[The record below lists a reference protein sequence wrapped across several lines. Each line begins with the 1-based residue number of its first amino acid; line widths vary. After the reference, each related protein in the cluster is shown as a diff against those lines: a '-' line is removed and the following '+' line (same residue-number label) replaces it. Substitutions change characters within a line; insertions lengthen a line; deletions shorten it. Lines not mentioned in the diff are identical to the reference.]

1 MSASFEQLAS
11 ELVSAATGRTELV
24 AALRPPA
31 GPVTLPS
38 PLPVARLAAT
48 AVGAAS
54 VAAAALAYAR
64 STGREVD
71 VASLIPVVLDGP
83 RVTAAYRSEQVFTW
97 NGERPDAWAPAS
109 GFFETADGWVRTHGN
124 YPHHAAALRRMLGLG
139 DDAGKDA
146 IAAALRTATGAH
158 WEDRAAA
165 EGAIVGR
172 VRTVQEWR
180 THPHAD
186 AVRAYPLVRRGVA
199 DPGRIAADGA
209 GIVAA
214 PRGRPGARP
223 HAGDRRTCLDPH
235 PRTVR
240 GGRAAHRQSPP
251 SRDRLAVPGHRPG
264 EALDHTAGYLLA
276 ASVMSAL
283 ELRHLTG
290 AVSHVGVS
298 LARVALT
305 LLDGPRSS
313 VPAPTPTP
321 DETWREQTVDLA
333 VAGGGS
339 LHCAAPAPVW
349 NGSALAYPATIVRYG
364 SSVAAW

>member
-38 PLPVARLAAT
+38 PLPVAQLAAT

-54 VAAAALAYAR
+54 VAAASLAYAR

-139 DDAGKDA
+139 DDAGKEA

-186 AVRAYPLVRRGVA
+186 AVRAYPLVRRDVA
-199 DPGRIAADGA
+199 DRGASPLTEPASSLPLAGVRVLDLTRVIAGPVSTRTLALFGADVLRIDS
-209 GIVAA
+209 
-214 PRGRPGARP
+214 PRLPEI
-223 HAGDRRTCLDPH
+223 DWQFLD
-235 PRTVR
+235 
-240 GGRAAHRQSPP
+240 
-251 SRDRLAVPGHRPG
+251 
-264 EALDHTAGYLLA
+264 
-276 ASVMSAL
+276 
-283 ELRHLTG
+283 TG
-290 AVSHVGVS
+290 QGK
-298 LARVALT
+298 
-305 LLDGPRSS
+305 RS
-313 VPAPTPTP
+313 TT
-321 DETWREQTVDLA
+321 Q
-333 VAGGGS
+333 
-339 LHCAAPAPVW
+339 
-349 NGSALAYPATIVRYG
+349 PATCSRHP
-364 SSVAAW
+364 S